1 MANEIDCS
9 VQRKHELGLD
19 QENVTFPS
27 LELDGLRPDPIVEEE
42 EPGLTVN
49 EATLA
54 VISTTIG
61 AGVTSIPYAMTAS
74 GFMTGLFINLIV
86 ITIIFLATYL
96 YWLARKHM
104 QYDHLS
110 EMLYITMGRGSIFAL
125 NGLLAFIIYGVIV
138 IYMTLGARICRSVV
152 TEAGV
157 QSELLQE
164 KWPWVLAIAA
174 ILFPL
179 FMRRSLGEMTF
190 QTKILFCG
198 VLALIL
204 AMAQKALFSDG
215 QLTAPIV
222 REERSAI
229 ENWLD
234 SANICMMSFGFM
246 LNLYPIINSIKISKQ
261 TGPNVS
267 YVIGTSVTFC
277 FVVYT
282 ILTLLAMQIYGDGI
296 KQSILDNFDGESSI
310 SAWLI
315 RLIFMTIFMCNSPY
329 LFLPGKSFLLNI
341 VFEAREGL
349 FSRRLQSSV
358 YRAADARTLRRL
370 SFVSDNSFTFYNEA
384 NFDAAELDDSNDD
397 FKAQS
402 GSKDVL

>member
-1 MANEIDCS
+1 MNQNQDLANEIDCS
-9 VQRKHELGLD
+9 VQRKHELGID

-27 LELDGLRPDPIVEEE
+27 LELDGLRPDPIDEED

-49 EATLA
+49 EAALA

-74 GFMTGLFINLIV
+74 GFMTGLFINLVV

-110 EMLYITMGRGSIFAL
+110 EMLYMTMGRGSIFAL

-138 IYMTLGARICRSVV
+138 IYLTLGARICRSVI

-157 QSELLQE
+157 ESELLQE
-164 KWPWVLAIAA
+164 KWIWVLAMAA

-190 QTKILFCG
+190 QTKILFTG
-198 VLALIL
+198 VVALIL

-222 REERSAI
+222 REERSAV

-246 LNLYPIINSIKISKQ
+246 LNLYPIINSIKRSKQ

-267 YVIGTSVTFC
+267 YVIGSSVTFC

-282 ILTLLAMQIYGDGI
+282 VLTLLAMQIYGDGI
-296 KQSILDNFDGESSI
+296 K
-310 SAWLI
+310 
-315 RLIFMTIFMCNSPY
+315 
-329 LFLPGKSFLLNI
+329 
-341 VFEAREGL
+341 
-349 FSRRLQSSV
+349 
-358 YRAADARTLRRL
+358 
-370 SFVSDNSFTFYNEA
+370 
-384 NFDAAELDDSNDD
+384 
-397 FKAQS
+397 
-402 GSKDVL
+402 